1 MMNEID
7 SLLSRYL
14 KNWTAGHPVPADVR
28 KSLLEKAAGLQTP
41 AKRNVLPGI
50 DYDFRGAEQH
60 YRGSG
65 NWLIGPFSQSRLYSF
80 HFSTIYRMAT

>member
-14 KNWTAGHPVPADVR
+14 KNWAADHPAPVDGRERLLQKATTLHTTVR
-28 KSLLEKAAGLQTP
+28 
-41 AKRNVLPGI
+41 RNVHRGI
-50 DYDFRGAEQH
+50 DYDYRGAEQF
-60 YRGSG
+60 YRSSS

-80 HFSTIYRMAT
+80 HLSTIFRMAT